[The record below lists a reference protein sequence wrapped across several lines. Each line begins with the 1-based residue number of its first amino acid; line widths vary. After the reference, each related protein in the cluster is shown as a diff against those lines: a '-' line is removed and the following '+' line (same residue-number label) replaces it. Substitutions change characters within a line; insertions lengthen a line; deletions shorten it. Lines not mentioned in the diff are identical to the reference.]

1 MDDAILTLS
10 DLYEMTVENLT
21 PEMQSLIKKIKGH
34 IYIYML
40 NNNERLSSWR
50 LHEKWLTMVLSYEK
64 NGKSD
69 KKITNPNK
77 SNKQT

>member
-21 PEMQSLIKKIKGH
+21 PEIQSLIKKIKGH

-50 LHEKWLTMVLSYEK
+50 LHEK
-64 NGKSD
+64 
-69 KKITNPNK
+69 
-77 SNKQT
+77 